1 MRFLSSFNRF
11 AGKWMPAIVILSL
24 CTGVYF
30 SDRLGALIVTV
41 PYVFAFMTFSGSL
54 NSGFRQIL
62 GIAKHPLP
70 LAGTFLAAHIVL
82 PLLALGL
89 GNLLFPGNPD
99 LITGIV
105 LEFSVPC
112 AVVSVMWSDMNHGNA
127 SLTLSILLADTL
139 LAPLVVPLSLRLLVG
154 SSVQV
159 DTWSIMRDLVWM
171 IALPALIS
179 MLLNQ
184 FTEGRAGKEFSPKL
198 APFGKMALIYIITIN
213 STRVAPYLKHMT
225 PTLFGVAATIL
236 AIAATGYAIGWITAA
251 LMRQGREETVSMTFG
266 SGMRNISAG
275 AVLAATYFPAEVMFP
290 VMIGTLFQ
298 QLLASLFS
306 KMLKKR
312 YN

>member
-1 MRFLSSFNRF
+1 ML
-11 AGKWMPAIVILSL
+11 
-24 CTGVYF
+24 
-30 SDRLGALIVTV
+30 
-41 PYVFAFMTFSGSL
+41 
-54 NSGFRQIL
+54 
-62 GIAKHPLP
+62 
-70 LAGTFLAAHIVL
+70 
-82 PLLALGL
+82 
-89 GNLLFPGNPD
+89 
-99 LITGIV
+99 
-105 LEFSVPC
+105 
-112 AVVSVMWSDMNHGNA
+112 
-127 SLTLSILLADTL
+127 
-139 LAPLVVPLSLRLLVG
+139 LSLRLLVG
-154 SSVQV
+154 SNVQV
-159 DTWSIMRDLVWM
+159 DTLSIMRDLVWM

-275 AVLAATYFPAEVMFP
+275 AVLAAAYFPAEVMFP